1 VAALIAM
8 KRAGL
13 ALAVLAGCNQ
23 ILGIG
28 TTRPWDAHG
37 PIDARDW
44 ASAITWQ
51 TLLGGSITTDPIDGL
66 AVQVGSLDVA
76 VGGIDAP
83 TSYPLKSVAVDESG
97 NFAVPYGVA
106 LAPYRVVFTAPD
118 GLPTELQI
126 NLQGFHY
133 AFPSYGPHT
142 RGTVS
147 AGAMFSGTTNPA
159 PTGVKSSRL
168 LTTGVWSYTEGSGSD
183 FAFSY
188 QADGVSLSGPLGVPS
203 TADGDVEVVGFS
215 SESVNGAVD
224 DGYAVFTANGLGSA
238 GSAMLVTASPID
250 LYWSS
255 TGLSGAGSRVG
266 DSLGGLAGS
275 GASIRWGG
283 VIPTASMP
291 SFVQPLV
298 AASSESVAAAPP
310 PVLLPLDEN
319 SQDQPFTFDNPFDGT
334 TAAPTLQLAVYTG
347 DFVTRTVPATTP
359 LTVPAYLT
367 TSLQSITLPPLTG
380 SATPQDAVGIVTA
393 TGTAPLTFNGTPL
406 IAEDTS
412 VALGTSPTLQ
422 LTFSADAKVDDC
434 SVVLFRVEN
443 GATSASLTPLA
454 RYVVTATPASSGFPI
469 LVDTKYLD
477 TSSVFTFGIR
487 CERGYDLTMNDFT
500 QVMYP
505 FSASTTF
512 SATFTMQ

>member
-1 VAALIAM
+1 M

-37 PIDARDW
+37 PIDSPDW
-44 ASAITWQ
+44 SSAITWQ
-51 TLLGGSITTDPIDGL
+51 TLVGGSITTDPIDGL
-66 AVQVGSLDVA
+66 AVQVGSLDA
-76 VGGIDAP
+76 AMGGVDAP
-83 TSYPLKSVAVDESG
+83 TSYPLKSVAVDAMG
-97 NFAVPYGVA
+97 NFSVPYGVA

-133 AFPSYGPHT
+133 AFPLYGPHT
-142 RGTVS
+142 RGAVTG
-147 AGAMFSGTTNPA
+147 GATFSGTTTTPA
-159 PTGVKSSRL
+159 TGVESTRL
-168 LTTGVWSYTEGSGSD
+168 LTTGLWSYTEGGGSD
-183 FAFSY
+183 FSFGY
-188 QADGVSLSGPLGVPS
+188 QANGVSLSGPLGVPS

-215 SESVNGAVD
+215 SEVANGAID

-238 GSAMLVTASPID
+238 GSAALVSVAPITLGWD
-250 LYWSS
+250 SS
-255 TGLSGAGSRVG
+255 GLSGASSRVG
-266 DSLGGLAGS
+266 DSLGGLYGS
-275 GASIRWGG
+275 NPPIPAPRWGG
-283 VIPTASMP
+283 AIPSTSMP

-298 AASSESVAAAPP
+298 AATSATVAAAPP
-310 PVLLPLDEN
+310 PAMLPLDEN
-319 SQDQPFTFDNPFDGT
+319 SQDQPFTFQNPFDGT
-334 TAAPTLQLAVYTG
+334 TAAPKLPLAVYAG
-347 DFVTRTVPATTP
+347 DFVTRTVPKMAP

-367 TSLQSITLPPLTG
+367 TSLQSITLQPQTG
-380 SATPQDAVGIVTA
+380 SAAPQDAVGIVTSTA
-393 TGTAPLTFNGTPL
+393 TAPLTFGGT
-406 IAEDTS
+406 
-412 VALGTSPTLQ
+412 ALGAEYTPVAMGTASTLP
-422 LTFSADAKVDDC
+422 LAFSADAKVDDC

-443 GATSASLTPLA
+443 GASSASLTPLA
-454 RYVVTATPASSGFPI
+454 RYVVAATPASSGFPI

-477 TSSVFTFGIR
+477 TSSVFTFGIH

-500 QVMYP
+500 QVTYP